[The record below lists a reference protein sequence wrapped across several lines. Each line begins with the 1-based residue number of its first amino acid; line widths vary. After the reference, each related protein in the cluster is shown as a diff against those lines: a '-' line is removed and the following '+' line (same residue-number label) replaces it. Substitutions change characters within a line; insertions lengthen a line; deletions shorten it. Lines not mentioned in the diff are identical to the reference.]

1 MGTAHRPPNVVYVAL
16 AVADTALAAAGAD
29 RPRWLT
35 KPLLMP
41 ALMVDRDRPTQ
52 VALALSWGGDVALMW
67 TTPAAFTAGL
77 GCFLGGQVAWVAAL
91 RTRGSGGGLRRKPVR
106 GLPVVAGWAALNAYL
121 WGRTGSDRIPVVVYS
136 SVLAAMALAAVD
148 TGDPLTAAGGGL
160 FMASDSLIALERF
173 AGLRLPMHEGWVM
186 ATYTTAQ
193 ALLAAQGT
201 PRREPRQSAAGCAAL
216 RAG

>member
-1 MGTAHRPPNVVYVAL
+1 MGNSHQPPSVVYLGL
-16 AVADTALAAAGAD
+16 AVADTALAAAGAG
-29 RPRWLT
+29 RPRWVT

-52 VALALSWGGDVALMW
+52 VALALAWGGDVALMW

-91 RTRGSGGGLRRKPVR
+91 RARGSGGGLRRRPLLGV
-106 GLPVVAGWAALNAYL
+106 PVVVGWTALNACL
-121 WGRTGSDRIPVVVYS
+121 WGRTGGDRVPVVVYS
-136 SVLAAMALAAVD
+136 TVLAAMALTAVD

-186 ATYTTAQ
+186 ATYTAAQ
-193 ALLAAQGT
+193 ALLASQGT
-201 PRREPRQSAAGCAAL
+201 PR
-216 RAG
+216 